1 MEDQDNEDNKDE
13 DKDAD
18 EDDDADEDEDAD
30 EVEDKVR
37 FYSDAHNRIRNITN
51 AADKAK
57 KLLQQDCLLQ
67 IEKCIHQPN
76 TYFKYAFTV
85 TRYKK
90 IYILGYVFIFY
101 ISIFSTYLSTHRDKK

>member
-13 DKDAD
+13 DEDAD

-37 FYSDAHNRIRNITN
+37 FYSDAHNSIRNITN
-51 AADKAK
+51 SADKAK

-67 IEKCIHQPN
+67 IEKCIPGVSAN
-76 TYFKYAFTV
+76 LMEKW
-85 TRYKK
+85 K
-90 IYILGYVFIFY
+90 INWTNRRFCIGFVQ
-101 ISIFSTYLSTHRDKK
+101 FS